1 MERRMRP
8 IATFCAAL
16 VLAAAAVPGFA
27 EEQATPAASTA
38 PIPAG
43 AYKLDKAHA
52 SLLFRV
58 DHLGFSKYT
67 GRFSTFDA
75 QLQFDPANP
84 AASSVQVTIDPRSL
98 QLENPPQ
105 GFIATLLGAQ
115 WLDAEKFPQ
124 MSFRSTKVA
133 RSGTDLRID
142 GEMTLHGVKQPLTL
156 VAKFNGGYAGH
167 PFDPNARIGFSA
179 RGTLKRSAFGVAM
192 GIPAPGTTMG
202 VSDGVEVIVEAEFTG
217 PPLPKK

>member
-1 MERRMRP
+1 MRP
-8 IATFCAAL
+8 IVTFCAAL

-67 GRFSTFDA
+67 GRFATFDA
-75 QLQFDPANP
+75 ELQFDPVNP
-84 AASSVQVTIDPRSL
+84 AASSVKVTIDPRSL
-98 QLENPPQ
+98 QLENPPE

-124 MSFRSTKVA
+124 MTFRSTKVA

-142 GEMTLHGVKQPLTL
+142 GDMTLHGVTQPMTL

-167 PFDPNARIGFSA
+167 PYDPNARIGFSA
-179 RGTLKRSAFGVAM
+179 RGTLERSAFGVAY

-202 VSDGVEVIVEAEFTG
+202 VSDAVEVIVEAEFTG

>member
-1 MERRMRP
+1 MESCMRP
-8 IATFCAAL
+8 IVTFCAAL
-16 VLAAAAVPGFA
+16 VLVAAAIPGFA

-43 AYKLDKAHA
+43 AYKLDKPHA

-67 GRFSTFDA
+67 GRFSSFDA

-98 QLENPPQ
+98 QLENPPE

-124 MSFRSTKVA
+124 MSFRSTRVA

-142 GEMTLHGVKQPLTL
+142 GEMTLHGATQPMTL

-167 PFDPNARIGFSA
+167 PYDPNARIGFSA
-179 RGTLKRSAFGVAM
+179 RGTLKRSAFGVAF

-202 VSDGVEVIVEAEFTG
+202 VSDAVEVIVEAEFTG